1 MGITRRTFIKGLGSG
16 ITAVGLSD
24 VVLTRSGWA
33 GVVAP
38 AKTKDTQVTTSI
50 CPFCG
55 VGCGL
60 IANTKGGKL
69 INVEGDP
76 DHPINQGSLCSK
88 GQAVFEVVTS
98 PRRLKKVR
106 YRAPGSDHWEEKS
119 LDWAMTTLAQ
129 RVKATRDAAFI
140 TKSPTGVT
148 VNRTESPGL
157 HRGGRHQQRRMLP
170 RQQADPG
177 PGHRLFRTSSPALTL
192 VHGGLVGAHFRTRRH
207 DQPLERYRQQ

>member
-16 ITAVGLSD
+16 ITAVGLSG
-24 VVLTRSGWA
+24 VVLTRQGWA

-38 AKTKDTQVTTSI
+38 AKTKDSQVTTSI

-60 IANTKGGKL
+60 IAHTKGGKL

-106 YRAPGSDHWEEKS
+106 YRAPGSALWEEKS

-140 TKSPTGVT
+140 TQSPGGVT
-148 VNRTESPGL
+148 ATGPKPW
-157 HRGGRHQQRRMLP
+157 LP
-170 RQQADPG
+170 LA
-177 PGHRLFRTSSPALTL
+177 
-192 VHGGLVGAHFRTRRH
+192 AH
-207 DQPLERYRQQ
+207 P

>member
-1 MGITRRTFIKGLGSG
+1 MDITRRTFIKGLGSG
-16 ITAVGLSD
+16 ITALGLSD
-24 VVLTRSGWA
+24 VILTRTGWA

-38 AKTKDTQVTTSI
+38 AKTKGTQITTSI

-106 YRAPGSDHWEEKS
+106 YRAPGTDHWEEKS
-119 LDWAMTTLAQ
+119 LDWAVTTLAQ
-129 RVKATRDAAFI
+129 RIKATRDKGFI
-140 TKSPTGVT
+140 AKSSSGVP
-148 VNRTESPGL
+148 VNRTETL
-157 HRGGRHQQRRMLP
+157 AAIGGAAINNEECYLLVKLARALGIVYLEHQ
-170 RQQADPG
+170 A
-177 PGHRLFRTSSPALTL
+177 RL
-192 VHGGLVGAHFRTRRH
+192 
-207 DQPLERYRQQ
+207 

>member
-24 VVLTRSGWA
+24 VILPRSGWA
-33 GVVAP
+33 GVVHP

-76 DHPINQGSLCSK
+76 DHPINQGTLCSK

-106 YRAPGSDHWEEKS
+106 YRAPGSRPLGRKAPGLGHDHPGPAGQGHPGRRLHRQVRRRGDGEPH
-119 LDWAMTTLAQ
+119 
-129 RVKATRDAAFI
+129 R
-140 TKSPTGVT
+140 G
-148 VNRTESPGL
+148 PGL
-157 HRGGRHQQRRMLP
+157 HRRRVPEQRGVLP
-170 RQQADPG
+170 HLQADRGLWASSIWSTRPG
-177 PGHRLFRTSSPALTL
+177 SDTPPRWPRWGPPSD
-192 VHGGLVGAHFRTRRH
+192 GA
-207 DQPLERYRQQ
+207 P